1 MLYNYIKFLNIL
13 NGGNTK
19 KLWSTMNHNGVLFP
33 DEYELKNIKLIHK
46 DKEITLNKEAEEA
59 ALFYAKFLNTEY
71 IKNSRFNKNFFKDF
85 SKLLDKDLNIN
96 SLDELNFKNFENY
109 LIKEKDKKLNLSKDE
124 KELIKNEQKK
134 KEENFLFAE
143 IDGKKQPVGN
153 FRIEPP
159 GLFMGRGCHPLA
171 GRIKKRIYP
180 EDITI
185 NIGKGEKIPET
196 GFKDRMWKEV
206 IHDNTVIWLAS
217 WKEKITDKM
226 KYVRLSDKSDF
237 KSKSDK
243 DKFDLA
249 RKLKKNLSDIR
260 KINNDNL
267 INNDIKIKQLATA
280 LFFIEN
286 LALRV
291 GNEKGSDEADTVG
304 VSSLRVEHIELLPNN
319 IIKLDFLGKDS
330 VRYTKKMEIIDSV
343 YQNLELFINGKNK
356 KDDLFDKI
364 TPVDI
369 NGYLQNM
376 MKGLTSKVFRTMN
389 ASKLF
394 QKELNKITSKF
405 EKYEESDK
413 INFLLDEFNKANAKI
428 ALLCNHQKNIN
439 KNFKEG
445 IDKYNT
451 KIKEYKKKKN
461 LLEEKKIEYKS
472 KGKDTKKIKEQIN
485 KLESKIKL
493 AKSKKEL
500 KMDLKNVSLS
510 TSKVNYIDPRIIV
523 AFCKKHNIDIK
534 NVYTSALQD
543 KFGWA
548 MEVDENFNF

>member
-1 MLYNYIKFLNIL
+1 
-13 NGGNTK
+13 
-19 KLWSTMNHNGVLFP
+19 
-33 DEYELKNIKLIHK
+33 LIHK

-109 LIKEKDKKLNLSKDE
+109 LIKEKDEKLNLSKDE

-330 VRYTKKMEIIDSV
+330 VGYTKKMEIIYSV

-405 EKYEESDK
+405 EKYEEADK

-451 KIKEYKKKKN
+451 KIKEYKKKKK

-548 MEVDENFNF
+548 MEVDENFSF

>member
-1 MLYNYIKFLNIL
+1 
-13 NGGNTK
+13 
-19 KLWSTMNHNGVLFP
+19 
-33 DEYELKNIKLIHK
+33 
-46 DKEITLNKEAEEA
+46 
-59 ALFYAKFLNTEY
+59 
-71 IKNSRFNKNFFKDF
+71 
-85 SKLLDKDLNIN
+85 
-96 SLDELNFKNFENY
+96 
-109 LIKEKDKKLNLSKDE
+109 
-124 KELIKNEQKK
+124 
-134 KEENFLFAE
+134 
-143 IDGKKQPVGN
+143 
-153 FRIEPP
+153 
-159 GLFMGRGCHPLA
+159 
-171 GRIKKRIYP
+171 
-180 EDITI
+180 
-185 NIGKGEKIPET
+185 
-196 GFKDRMWKEV
+196 
-206 IHDNTVIWLAS
+206 
-217 WKEKITDKM
+217 
-226 KYVRLSDKSDF
+226 
-237 KSKSDK
+237 
-243 DKFDLA
+243 
-249 RKLKKNLSDIR
+249 
-260 KINNDNL
+260 
-267 INNDIKIKQLATA
+267 
-280 LFFIEN
+280 
-286 LALRV
+286 LRV

-405 EKYEESDK
+405 EKYEEADK

-451 KIKEYKKKKN
+451 KIKEYKKKKK

-548 MEVDENFNF
+548 MEVDENFSF